1 MKKLIFICVFI
12 LVAGISFAEFQ
23 LEAKV
28 GYFFNTDTY
37 GSEVSRSFNGLNL
50 NITGRYFFTKNIGV
64 FFGPNFNAWFNA
76 ENDEYVTLYESAGM
90 QTTIDEDFGC
100 KLDLNVG
107 LALAFPIN
115 EKFRIQSD
123 IGLSNTILG
132 IESITGTVSYMG
144 YNMSTG
150 IFFDQIF
157 SMGLIA
163 NLFGCY
169 EILSDSSGKGYLTF
183 GLMMDYKFT
192 RTEKG
197 EVIVSGVSSK
207 FDDSPKFSG
216 ISITPFIGYMGR
228 F

>member
-1 MKKLIFICVFI
+1 MFLCVFV
-12 LVAGISFAEFQ
+12 LVAGMSFAEFQ
-23 LEAKV
+23 LQYSG
-28 GYFFNTDTY
+28 GYFFTTDTY
-37 GSEVSRSFNGLNL
+37 DSEVSRSINGLNL
-50 NITGRYFFTKNIGV
+50 NLTARYFFTENIGL
-64 FFGPNFNAWFNA
+64 FFGPNVNFIFNA
-76 ENDEYVTLYESAGM
+76 ENDEFVTLYESAGM
-90 QTTIDEDFGC
+90 QTTIDEDFGL

-107 LALAFPIN
+107 FALAFPIN
-115 EKFRIQSD
+115 KKFRIQSD

-132 IESITGTVSYMG
+132 IEAITGNVRYMG
-144 YNMSTG
+144 YDMSTG

-157 SMGLIA
+157 SMGIIA

-169 EILSDSSGKGYLTF
+169 EIMSFQSFKGALTF

-216 ISITPFIGYMGR
+216 LSITPFIGFLGR